1 MGLEPTAFCMA
12 SRFKA
17 CGAFPIRIEF
27 PVNKPVAGSGGRARP
42 VQPRLQLSASQCRHA
57 RRGGRPTPLF
67 RLRAANSAPSPIR
80 HPPCLPSSA
89 SADSARRTH
98 TRGRCGRWPGARAAR
113 RPAAGFGGPLDQSPA
128 THAPEG
134 GRFRPGRNPPEQR
147 FQHDCFQGRG
157 SDPGVLD
164 DLARCQGRSPVHRG
178 APVFDTVL
186 NRLLALRL
194 ASSGEA
200 LARLGAARR
209 QGFRRSTPLA

>member
-134 GRFRPGRNPPEQR
+134 GRFRPGRNPPE
-147 FQHDCFQGRG
+147 HG
-157 SDPGVLD
+157 SNTTVFKDE
-164 DLARCQGRSPVHRG
+164 DLTREFSMTWLGARAVARSI
-178 APVFDTVL
+178 
-186 NRLLALRL
+186 
-194 ASSGEA
+194 
-200 LARLGAARR
+200 AARR
-209 QGFRRSTPLA
+209 SSTRC